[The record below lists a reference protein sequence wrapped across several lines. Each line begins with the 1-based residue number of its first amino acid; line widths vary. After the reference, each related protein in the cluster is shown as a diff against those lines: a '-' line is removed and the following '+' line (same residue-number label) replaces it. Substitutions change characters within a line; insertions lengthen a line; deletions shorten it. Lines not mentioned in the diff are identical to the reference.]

1 VVKENLKN
9 RVRQVFVEPP
19 PPKLVAIPLNLRATY
34 FDQFY
39 SQFSELVPSTYR
51 LDESIFGSGI
61 RSDIGLG
68 LSTAERE
75 LGRARQ
81 YVGYFQVSYGLLM
94 VIIALSVLGIVLLSV
109 IEGYHSLPGSPIAG
123 LRGRL
128 VRRYLDSKVF

>member
-1 VVKENLKN
+1 MKN

-19 PPKLVAIPLNLRATY
+19 PPELVAIPLNLRATY

-51 LDESIFGSGI
+51 LDESIFGSRI

-68 LSTAERE
+68 LSTAERK

-81 YVGYFQVSYGLLM
+81 YVGYFQVGYGLLM

-123 LRGRL
+123 LRGR
-128 VRRYLDSKVF
+128 